1 MPKTGGQTPALDS
14 KPQKQPPEMF
24 YEKSVC
30 KNCPKFPGKH
40 LVGISF
46 SIKLQSWDPQLY
58 YDRNF
63 DREVFQ
69 MFYKT
74 PPGDWF

>member
-30 KNCPKFPGKH
+30 KHCPKFPGKH

-46 SIKLQSWDPQLY
+46 SIKLQS
-58 YDRNF
+58 
-63 DREVFQ
+63 
-69 MFYKT
+69 
-74 PPGDWF
+74 